1 MTASDQDNLNT
12 STLSYDSVIDALVD
26 QGSIIVDDFLS
37 AELTQALRDE
47 VNDLNQKGINRAGV
61 GRGGDQ
67 QVNSDIRSDKT
78 QWLDGESNAQKQL
91 LAQCNA
97 LRIEVN
103 RHLFMGLYDYE
114 AHFAV
119 YEPGSFY
126 QKHVDAFKG
135 RSNRVLTNVI
145 YLNDEWQSDWGGELA
160 VYDETDQLIERV
172 LPKGGRAI
180 FFLSERFP
188 HEVLKTQKQRLSI
201 AGWYRI
207 NSNTGNY
214 VDPAR

>member
-1 MTASDQDNLNT
+1 MTASVQNSVEPLPF
-12 STLSYDSVIDALVD
+12 SYDAIVDALVD
-26 QGSIIVDDFLS
+26 KGYIIVDDFLS
-37 AELTQALRDE
+37 QELTQALRDE
-47 VNDLNQKGINRAGV
+47 VNELNSHGIHRAGV
-61 GRGGDQ
+61 GRGGKL
-67 QVNSDIRSDKT
+67 QVNDDIRSDKT
-78 QWLDGESNAQKQL
+78 HWLDGSTDAQQRL
-91 LAQCNA
+91 LAQCDG
-97 LRIEVN
+97 LRNEVN

-126 QKHVDAFKG
+126 QKHLDAFKG

-145 YLNDEWQSDWGGELA
+145 YLNDEWHDDWGGELA
-160 VYDETDQLIERV
+160 VYDEVDELIERV

-188 HEVLKTQKQRLSI
+188 HEVLKTKKQRLSI

-207 NSNTGNY
+207 NSSTGSF

>member
-1 MTASDQDNLNT
+1 MTAYVQNCVESSGYSSDAVV
-12 STLSYDSVIDALVD
+12 DSLVEK
-26 QGSIIVDDFLS
+26 GYIIIDDFLS
-37 AELTQALRDE
+37 EALTRALRDE
-47 VNDLNQKGINRAGV
+47 VSDLNQKGISRAGV
-61 GRGGDQ
+61 GRGNDLH
-67 QVNSDIRSDKT
+67 VNNDIRSDKT
-78 QWLDGESNAQKQL
+78 HWLDGSTDAQKRL
-91 LAQCNA
+91 LAQCDA
-97 LRIEVN
+97 LRGDVN

-114 AHFAV
+114 AHYAV

-126 QKHVDAFKG
+126 QKHLDAFKG

-145 YLNDEWQSDWGGELA
+145 YLNDEWQDDWGGELA
-160 VYDETDQLIERV
+160 VYDETDELIERV

-188 HEVLKTQKQRLSI
+188 HEVLKTKKQRLSI

-207 NSNTGNY
+207 NSNTGSY

>member
-1 MTASDQDNLNT
+1 MTTSVQDSLG
-12 STLSYDSVIDALVD
+12 SSHFSYDSVIDALVEK
-26 QGSIIVDDFLS
+26 GYIIVDDFLS

-47 VNDLNQKGINRAGV
+47 VNDLNRTGINRAGV
-61 GRGGDQ
+61 GRGGEL
-67 QVNSDIRSDKT
+67 QVNDDIRSDKT
-78 QWLDGESNAQKQL
+78 HWLNGDTAAQRSFL
-91 LAQCNA
+91 SQCDA
-97 LRIEVN
+97 LKEEVN
-103 RHLFMGLYDYE
+103 RHLFMGLHDYE

-126 QKHVDAFKG
+126 QKHLDAFKG

-145 YLNDEWQSDWGGELA
+145 YLNDEWQDDWGGELA
-160 VYDETDQLIERV
+160 VYDETDELIERV

-188 HEVLKTQKQRLSI
+188 HEVLKTAKQRLSI

-207 NSNTGNY
+207 NSSTGSY

>member
-1 MTASDQDNLNT
+1 MTASVQD
-12 STLSYDSVIDALVD
+12 SSESSDFSYDAVIDALVD
-26 QGSIIVDDFLS
+26 KGYIIVDDFLS

-47 VNDLNQKGINRAGV
+47 VNDLNRTGINRAGV
-61 GRGGDQ
+61 GRGGEL
-67 QVNSDIRSDKT
+67 QVNDDIRSDKT
-78 QWLDGESNAQKQL
+78 HWLDGATDAQRRL
-91 LAQCNA
+91 LAQCDA
-97 LRIEVN
+97 LRGEVN
-103 RHLFMGLYDYE
+103 RHLFMGLHDYE

-126 QKHVDAFKG
+126 QKHLDAFKG

-145 YLNDEWQSDWGGELA
+145 YLNDEWQDDWGGELA
-160 VYDETDQLIERV
+160 VYDETDELIERV

-188 HEVLKTQKQRLSI
+188 HEVLKTKKQRLSI

-207 NSNTGNY
+207 NSNTGSY

>member
-1 MTASDQDNLNT
+1 MTASVQD
-12 STLSYDSVIDALVD
+12 SSESSDFSYDAVIDALVD
-26 QGSIIVDDFLS
+26 KGYIIVDDFLS

-47 VNDLNQKGINRAGV
+47 VNDLNRTGINRAGV
-61 GRGGDQ
+61 GRGGEL
-67 QVNSDIRSDKT
+67 QVNDDIRSDKT
-78 QWLDGESNAQKQL
+78 HWLDGATDAQRRL
-91 LAQCNA
+91 LAQCDA
-97 LRIEVN
+97 LRDEVN
-103 RHLFMGLYDYE
+103 RHLFMGLHDYE

-126 QKHVDAFKG
+126 QKHLDAFKG

-145 YLNDEWQSDWGGELA
+145 YLNDEWQDDWGGELA
-160 VYDETDQLIERV
+160 VYDETDELIERV

-188 HEVLKTQKQRLSI
+188 HEVLKTKKQRLSI

-207 NSNTGNY
+207 NSNTGSY

>member
-1 MTASDQDNLNT
+1 MTVSVQD
-12 STLSYDSVIDALVD
+12 SFGSSGHSYDFVVDALVEK
-26 QGSIIVDDFLS
+26 GYIIVDDFLS
-37 AELTQALRDE
+37 AELTQALRYE
-47 VNDLNQKGINRAGV
+47 VNDLNRRGINRAGV
-61 GRGGDQ
+61 GRGGEL
-67 QVNSDIRSDKT
+67 QVNNDIRSDKT
-78 QWLDGESNAQKQL
+78 HWLDGQTDAQRRL
-91 LAQCNA
+91 LAQCDA
-97 LRIEVN
+97 LRDEVN
-103 RHLFMGLYDYE
+103 RHLFMGLHDYE

-126 QKHVDAFKG
+126 QKHLDAFKG

-145 YLNDEWQSDWGGELA
+145 YLNNQWQDDWGGELA
-160 VYDETDQLIERV
+160 VYDEADKLIERV

-188 HEVLKTQKQRLSI
+188 HEVLKTTKQRLSI

-207 NSNTGNY
+207 NSNTGSY

>member
-1 MTASDQDNLNT
+1 MTASVQD
-12 STLSYDSVIDALVD
+12 SSESSDFSYDAVIDALVD
-26 QGSIIVDDFLS
+26 KGYIIVDDFLS
-37 AELTQALRDE
+37 AELTQTLRDE
-47 VNDLNQKGINRAGV
+47 VNDLNRTGINRAGV
-61 GRGGDQ
+61 GRGGEL
-67 QVNSDIRSDKT
+67 QVNDDIRSDKT
-78 QWLDGESNAQKQL
+78 HWLDGATDAQRRL
-91 LAQCNA
+91 LAQCDA
-97 LRIEVN
+97 LRDEVN
-103 RHLFMGLYDYE
+103 RHLFMGLHDYE

-126 QKHVDAFKG
+126 QKHLDAFKG

-145 YLNDEWQSDWGGELA
+145 YLNDEWQDDWGGELA
-160 VYDETDQLIERV
+160 VYDETDELIERV

-188 HEVLKTQKQRLSI
+188 HEVLKTKKKRLSI

-207 NSNTGNY
+207 NSNTGSY

>member
-1 MTASDQDNLNT
+1 MTASVQD
-12 STLSYDSVIDALVD
+12 SSGSSDFSYDAVIDALVD
-26 QGSIIVDDFLS
+26 KGYIIVDDFLS

-47 VNDLNQKGINRAGV
+47 VNDLNRTGINRAGV
-61 GRGGDQ
+61 GRGGEL
-67 QVNSDIRSDKT
+67 QVNDDIRSDKT
-78 QWLDGESNAQKQL
+78 HWLDGATDAQRRL
-91 LAQCNA
+91 LAQCDA
-97 LRIEVN
+97 LRDEVN
-103 RHLFMGLYDYE
+103 RHLFMGLHDYE

-126 QKHVDAFKG
+126 QKHLDAFKG

-145 YLNDEWQSDWGGELA
+145 YLNDEWQDDWGGELA
-160 VYDETDQLIERV
+160 VYDETDELIERV

-188 HEVLKTQKQRLSI
+188 HEVLKTKKQRLSI

-207 NSNTGNY
+207 NSNTGSY

>member
-1 MTASDQDNLNT
+1 MTASVQD
-12 STLSYDSVIDALVD
+12 SSESSHFFYDPVIDALVEK
-26 QGSIIVDDFLS
+26 GYIIVDDFLS

-47 VNDLNQKGINRAGV
+47 VNDLNRTGINRAGV
-61 GRGGDQ
+61 GRGGEL
-67 QVNSDIRSDKT
+67 QVNDDIRSDKT
-78 QWLDGESNAQKQL
+78 HWLDGATDAQRRL
-91 LAQCNA
+91 LAQCDA
-97 LRIEVN
+97 LRDEVN
-103 RHLFMGLYDYE
+103 RHLFMGLHDYE

-126 QKHVDAFKG
+126 QKHLDAFKG

-145 YLNDEWQSDWGGELA
+145 YLNDEWQDDWGGELA
-160 VYDETDQLIERV
+160 VYDETDELIERV

-188 HEVLKTQKQRLSI
+188 HEVLKTKKQRLSI

-207 NSNTGNY
+207 NSNTGSY